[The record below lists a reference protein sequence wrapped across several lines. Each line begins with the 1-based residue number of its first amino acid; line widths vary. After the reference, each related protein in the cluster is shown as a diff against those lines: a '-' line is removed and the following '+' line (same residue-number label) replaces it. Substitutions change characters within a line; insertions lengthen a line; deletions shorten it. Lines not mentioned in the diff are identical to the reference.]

1 MFLSI
6 LMRDEAVR
14 AQRGVKR
21 HLMIYRLEINCLLLT
36 HQTFQDYG
44 NSLTAPLIDGEKVAL
59 INGFV
64 CQESLFFSHLCFFS
78 LQRLTT
84 TLWHP

>member
-1 MFLSI
+1 MSLSI

-14 AQRGVKR
+14 AQTGVKR

-36 HQTFQDYG
+36 HPTFQDYG

-59 INGFV
+59 INGLV
-64 CQESLFFSHLCFFS
+64 CQGSLFFSHLGYFS
-78 LQRLTT
+78 LQ
-84 TLWHP
+84 